1 MIRLIELR
9 YGTKK
14 KIPQLIMVAS
24 SLEDIVVVVIFSLV
38 LALVEAHVATPEG
51 LSALA
56 IIGQVPMA
64 LISGIVLGFIG
75 GFILSFIAKRMSKGD
90 ELLPGTVTLILT
102 ILIAASFVMVAIG
115 NWFKPYAAVSGLLA
129 VMIMSSVVKG
139 QVSYELGQALN
150 RQINQLWIPIEIILF
165 VLVGAA
171 IDTTYML
178 SMSGIL
184 IGIIALGLIARMF
197 GVGISLM
204 KTVLS
209 TKESLYCAI
218 SFAPKATVQAAIG
231 GIPLALGLD
240 SGPLVLA
247 ASAMA
252 ILITS
257 PIGAF
262 GMDYFYKRLLEPETD
277 PIIEGQGEAK

>member
-1 MIRLIELR
+1 M
-9 YGTKK
+9 
-14 KIPQLIMVAS
+14 
-24 SLEDIVVVVIFSLV
+24 
-38 LALVEAHVATPEG
+38 
-51 LSALA
+51 
-56 IIGQVPMA
+56 
-64 LISGIVLGFIG
+64 
-75 GFILSFIAKRMSKGD
+75 
-90 ELLPGTVTLILT
+90 
-102 ILIAASFVMVAIG
+102 
-115 NWFKPYAAVSGLLA
+115 
-129 VMIMSSVVKG
+129 
-139 QVSYELGQALN
+139 GQALN

-184 IGIIALGLIARMF
+184 IGVIALGSMGRAL
-197 GVGISLM
+197 GVGVSLLKTKLNM
-204 KTVLS
+204 K
-209 TKESLYCAI
+209 ERIYCAI

-262 GMDYFYKRLLEPETD
+262 AMDYFYKRLLEPETD

>member
-1 MIRLIELR
+1 
-9 YGTKK
+9 
-14 KIPQLIMVAS
+14 
-24 SLEDIVVVVIFSLV
+24 
-38 LALVEAHVATPEG
+38 
-51 LSALA
+51 
-56 IIGQVPMA
+56 
-64 LISGIVLGFIG
+64 
-75 GFILSFIAKRMSKGD
+75 MSYD
-90 ELLPGTVTLILT
+90 
-102 ILIAASFVMVAIG
+102 
-115 NWFKPYAAVSGLLA
+115 
-129 VMIMSSVVKG
+129 
-139 QVSYELGQALN
+139 LGQALN

-184 IGIIALGLIARMF
+184 IGVIALGSMGRAL
-197 GVGISLM
+197 GVGVSLLKTKLNM
-204 KTVLS
+204 K
-209 TKESLYCAI
+209 ERIYCAI

-262 GMDYFYKRLLEPETD
+262 AMDYFYKRLLEPETD

>member
-1 MIRLIELR
+1 M
-9 YGTKK
+9 
-14 KIPQLIMVAS
+14 
-24 SLEDIVVVVIFSLV
+24 
-38 LALVEAHVATPEG
+38 
-51 LSALA
+51 
-56 IIGQVPMA
+56 
-64 LISGIVLGFIG
+64 
-75 GFILSFIAKRMSKGD
+75 
-90 ELLPGTVTLILT
+90 
-102 ILIAASFVMVAIG
+102 
-115 NWFKPYAAVSGLLA
+115 
-129 VMIMSSVVKG
+129 
-139 QVSYELGQALN
+139 GQALN
-150 RQINQLWIPIEIILF
+150 RQINQLGIPIEIILF

-184 IGIIALGLIARMF
+184 IGVIALGSMGRAL
-197 GVGISLM
+197 GVGVSLLKTKLNM
-204 KTVLS
+204 K
-209 TKESLYCAI
+209 ERIYCAI

-262 GMDYFYKRLLEPETD
+262 AMDYFYKRLLEPETD

>member
-1 MIRLIELR
+1 M
-9 YGTKK
+9 
-14 KIPQLIMVAS
+14 
-24 SLEDIVVVVIFSLV
+24 
-38 LALVEAHVATPEG
+38 
-51 LSALA
+51 
-56 IIGQVPMA
+56 
-64 LISGIVLGFIG
+64 
-75 GFILSFIAKRMSKGD
+75 
-90 ELLPGTVTLILT
+90 
-102 ILIAASFVMVAIG
+102 
-115 NWFKPYAAVSGLLA
+115 
-129 VMIMSSVVKG
+129 
-139 QVSYELGQALN
+139 
-150 RQINQLWIPIEIILF
+150 
-165 VLVGAA
+165 LVGAA

-184 IGIIALGLIARMF
+184 IGVIALGSMGRAL
-197 GVGISLM
+197 GVGVSLLKTKLNM
-204 KTVLS
+204 K
-209 TKESLYCAI
+209 ERIYCAI

-262 GMDYFYKRLLEPETD
+262 AMDYFYKRLLEPETD